1 MAYECSR
8 ESKSHNPQP
17 SLYQKSRDSS
27 GSQGCSL
34 GIRFFSKAPG
44 VDAGLGALYW
54 HFISIF
60 ALSAPHQTGWTSLVT
75 QSPDKFAKPK
85 YQTWYCHRELGTEDV
100 SHPGIQGKVTNR
112 TQWEMTG
119 EPLQPPVSSSGQR
132 THHCFLGDHQ
142 ATHWRTFVL
151 LCLIDI

>member
-1 MAYECSR
+1 MAYKCSR

-44 VDAGLGALYW
+44 VDVGLGALYW
-54 HFISIF
+54 YFTSIF

-75 QSPDKFAKPK
+75 QSPDKFTKPAGVYYKK
-85 YQTWYCHRELGTEDV
+85 YQTRYCHRELGTEDV
-100 SHPGIQGKVTNR
+100 SHPGIQKVTNR

-119 EPLQPPVSSSGQR
+119 EPRQPPVNSSGQR
-132 THHCFLGDHQ
+132 THLCFLGDHQ
-142 ATHWRTFVL
+142 ATH
-151 LCLIDI
+151 